1 MEALPAALTY
11 HPQAKLAVQPAP
23 WAFQGGSTIMKRIVL
38 LLVAGAFALVSAAAS
53 AQTPMRIRGTITSLD
68 GDVLSVKTR
77 DGKDLKINLAPN
89 LTVAAAKAVTLAD
102 FKPGA
107 YVGSTAKKNA
117 SGVLVASEVHVLP
130 PQAAPG
136 HTPWDTAPGDTMTNA
151 NLAKVVKTTSG
162 NELTLEY
169 KDGSQKI
176 LVPDGTPIVDFVPG
190 DRSLLVPGATIFTGA
205 QVAADG
211 KITTGRVA
219 VSKDGVKPP
228 Q

>member
-1 MEALPAALTY
+1 
-11 HPQAKLAVQPAP
+11 
-23 WAFQGGSTIMKRIVL
+23 MKRTGL
-38 LLVAGAFALVSAAAS
+38 LLAAIALFIASAIAN

-77 DGKDLKINLAPN
+77 DGKDVKINLAPN
-89 LTVAAAKAVTLAD
+89 FTVSAAKAVTLAD
-102 FKPGA
+102 FTPGS

-117 SGVLVASEVHVLP
+117 AGHLVASEVHRLP
-130 PQAAPG
+130 PQAPAG

-151 NLAKVVKTTSG
+151 NVASVVKSASG

-169 KDGSQKI
+169 KGGSQKI
-176 LVPDGTPIVDFVPG
+176 LVPDGTPVVDFVPG
-190 DRSLLVPGATIFTGA
+190 DKSLLVPGATVFVGA

-211 KITTGRVA
+211 KITAPRVA

>member
-1 MEALPAALTY
+1 MKKSGLF
-11 HPQAKLAVQPAP
+11 LAV
-23 WAFQGGSTIMKRIVL
+23 G
-38 LLVAGAFALVSAAAS
+38 ALVLASAAAS
-53 AQTPMRIRGTITSLD
+53 AQTPMRVRGTITSLD

-89 LTVAAAKAVTLAD
+89 FAVSAAKAVTLAD
-102 FKPGA
+102 FTPGS

-117 SGVLVASEVHVLP
+117 AGQLVASEVHRLP
-130 PQAAPG
+130 PQAPAG

-151 NLAKVVKTTSG
+151 NVATVVKAAGG
-162 NELTLEY
+162 NELTLQY

-190 DRSLLVPGATIFTGA
+190 DRSLLVPGATVFIGA
-205 QVAADG
+205 SVGADG
-211 KITTGRVA
+211 KITAPRVA

>member
-1 MEALPAALTY
+1 MQKSALL
-11 HPQAKLAVQPAP
+11 LAVGA
-23 WAFQGGSTIMKRIVL
+23 L
-38 LLVAGAFALVSAAAS
+38 LLASAAAS

-68 GDVLSVKTR
+68 GDLLSVKTR

-89 LTVAAAKAVTLAD
+89 FAVSAAKAVPLSA
-102 FKPGA
+102 FGPGA

-117 SGVLVASEVHVLP
+117 SGVLVASEVHALP
-130 PQAAPG
+130 PQVPPG

-151 NLAKVVKTTSG
+151 NVAKVVRTANG

-169 KDGSQKI
+169 KGGSQRI

-211 KITTGRVA
+211 KITAARVA

>member
-1 MEALPAALTY
+1 
-11 HPQAKLAVQPAP
+11 
-23 WAFQGGSTIMKRIVL
+23 MKRVTL
-38 LLVAGAFALVSAAAS
+38 LSIAGAFALVSVAAD
-53 AQTPMRIRGTITSLD
+53 AQTPMRIRGTITSVE

-89 LTVAAAKAVTLAD
+89 LTVAAARAVTLGD

-117 SGVLVASEVHVLP
+117 SGVLVASEVHALP
-130 PQAAPG
+130 PAAAPG
-136 HTPWDTAPGDTMTNA
+136 HTPWDTGPGDTMTNA
-151 NLAKVVKTTSG
+151 NLASVVKSAGG

-169 KDGSQKI
+169 KGGSQKI
-176 LVPDGTPIVDFVPG
+176 LVPDGTPIVDFIPG

>member
-1 MEALPAALTY
+1 MKKSGLL
-11 HPQAKLAVQPAP
+11 LAV
-23 WAFQGGSTIMKRIVL
+23 GVL
-38 LLVAGAFALVSAAAS
+38 LLASAAAS

-89 LTVAAAKAVTLAD
+89 FAVAAAKAVTLSD
-102 FKPGA
+102 FKPGS

-117 SGVLVASEVHVLP
+117 AGLLVATEVHKLP
-130 PQAAPG
+130 PTAPAG

-151 NLAKVVKTTSG
+151 NVGSVVKAAGG

-169 KDGSQKI
+169 KGGSQKI

-190 DRSLLVPGATIFTGA
+190 DRSLLLPGATVFVGA
-205 QVAADG
+205 SVGADG
-211 KITTGRVA
+211 KITAPRVA
-219 VSKDGVKPP
+219 VSKEGIKPP

>member
-1 MEALPAALTY
+1 
-11 HPQAKLAVQPAP
+11 
-23 WAFQGGSTIMKRIVL
+23 MKKSSLFVAGCA
-38 LLVAGAFALVSAAAS
+38 LLVASAAVS
-53 AQTPMRIRGTITSLD
+53 AQTPMRVRGTVTSLE

-77 DGKDLKINLAPN
+77 DGKDVKINLAPN
-89 LTVAAAKAVTLAD
+89 FTVSAAKAVTLAD
-102 FKPGA
+102 FGPGA

-117 SGVLVASEVHVLP
+117 AGQLVASEVHRLP
-130 PQAAPG
+130 PQAPAG

-151 NLAKVVKTTSG
+151 NLAKVVKAAGG

-190 DRSLLVPGATIFTGA
+190 DKSLLVPGATVFVGA
-205 QVAADG
+205 SVGADG
-211 KITTGRVA
+211 KVTAARVA

>member
-1 MEALPAALTY
+1 
-11 HPQAKLAVQPAP
+11 
-23 WAFQGGSTIMKRIVL
+23 MKKTGLFLIAGAL
-38 LLVAGAFALVSAAAS
+38 LLASAAVG
-53 AQTPMRIRGTITSLD
+53 AQTPMRIRGTVMSFE

-77 DGKDLKINLAPN
+77 QGQDVKINLAPN
-89 LTVAAAKAVTLAD
+89 FAVVAAKAVTLAD
-102 FKPGA
+102 FGPGA

-117 SGVLVASEVHVLP
+117 AGQLVASEVHRLP
-130 PQAAPG
+130 PQAAAG

-151 NLAKVVKTTSG
+151 NVAKVVKTAGG

-176 LVPDGTPIVDFVPG
+176 LVPEGTPIVDFVPG
-190 DRSLLVPGATIFTGA
+190 DKSLLVPGATVFVGA
-205 QVAADG
+205 SQGADG
-211 KITTGRVA
+211 KLTAGRIA

>member
-1 MEALPAALTY
+1 MTIKQAGLFVIAGVLT
-11 HPQAKLAVQPAP
+11 LA
-23 WAFQGGSTIMKRIVL
+23 
-38 LLVAGAFALVSAAAS
+38 SAVAS
-53 AQTPMRIRGTITSLD
+53 AQTPMRIRGTITNLA

-89 LTVAAAKAVTLAD
+89 LAVIAAKAVTLAD
-102 FKPGA
+102 FKPGS

-117 SGVLVASEVHVLP
+117 AGVLVASEVHAIPRTVP
-130 PQAAPG
+130 EG
-136 HTPWDTAPGDTMTNA
+136 HTPWETGPGDTMTNA
-151 NLAKVVKTTSG
+151 NVASVVKAAGG

-169 KDGSQKI
+169 KGGSQKM
-176 LVPDGTPIVDFVPG
+176 LVPDGTPIVDFAPG

>member
-1 MEALPAALTY
+1 MKQSGLFLFAAVLALAS
-11 HPQAKLAVQPAP
+11 AV
-23 WAFQGGSTIMKRIVL
+23 
-38 LLVAGAFALVSAAAS
+38 AS
-53 AQTPMRIRGTITSLD
+53 AQTPMRIRGTITGVN

-89 LTVAAAKAVTLAD
+89 LAVAAAKAVTLAD

-117 SGVLVASEVHVLP
+117 AGVLVASEVHRLP
-130 PQAAPG
+130 PQAAAG
-136 HTPWDTAPGDTMTNA
+136 HTPWDTSPGDTMTNA
-151 NLAKVVKTTSG
+151 NVASLVKAAGG

-190 DRSLLVPGATIFTGA
+190 DRSLLVPGATIFAGA

-211 KITTGRVA
+211 KISTGRIA

>member
-1 MEALPAALTY
+1 MKKSGLFLAA
-11 HPQAKLAVQPAP
+11 
-23 WAFQGGSTIMKRIVL
+23 GVL
-38 LLVAGAFALVSAAAS
+38 LLASAFAS

-77 DGKDLKINLAPN
+77 DGKDLKVNLAPN
-89 LTVAAAKAVTLAD
+89 FAVAAAKAVTLTD
-102 FKPGA
+102 FKPGS
-107 YVGSTAKKNA
+107 YVGSTAKRNA
-117 SGVLVASEVHVLP
+117 AGALVASEVHRLP
-130 PQAAPG
+130 PQAPAG

-151 NLAKVVKTTSG
+151 NVGAVVKAAGG

-169 KDGSQKI
+169 KGGSQKI

-190 DRSLLVPGATIFTGA
+190 DRSLLVPGATVFVGA
-205 QVAADG
+205 SVGADG
-211 KITTGRVA
+211 KITAPRVA

>member
-1 MEALPAALTY
+1 MEAWPRAFTQRPQDWLADDPARTGLSRRQYMKKTGLFLTAGVLAL
-11 HPQAKLAVQPAP
+11 ASV
-23 WAFQGGSTIMKRIVL
+23 V
-38 LLVAGAFALVSAAAS
+38 AS
-53 AQTPMRIRGTITSLD
+53 AQTPMRIRGTVTSLD

-77 DGKDLKINLAPN
+77 DGKDLKVNLAPN
-89 LTVAAAKAVTLAD
+89 FAVAAAKAVTLAD

-117 SGVLVASEVHVLP
+117 AGVLVASEVHELP

-151 NLAKVVKTTSG
+151 NLAKVVKTANG

-169 KDGSQKI
+169 KGGAQTI
-176 LVPDGTPIVDFVPG
+176 LVPDGTPIIAFVPG

-211 KITTGRVA
+211 KITSGRVA
-219 VSKDGVKPP
+219 VSKDGAKPP